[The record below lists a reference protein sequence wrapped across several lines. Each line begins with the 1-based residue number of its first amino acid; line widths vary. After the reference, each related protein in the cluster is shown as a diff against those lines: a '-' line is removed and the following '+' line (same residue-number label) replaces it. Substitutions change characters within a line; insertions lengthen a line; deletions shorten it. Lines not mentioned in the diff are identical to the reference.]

1 MVGERYKATKE
12 FKGEFYM
19 TYMTKFNRLFVMLI
33 GIMVLGLSAC
43 SSIER
48 KTASSSQEDDSHYK
62 PQLLDRKSDR

>member
-1 MVGERYKATKE
+1 VVGERYKATKE
-12 FKGEFYM
+12 FKGEF
-19 TYMTKFNRLFVMLI
+19 YMTKFNRLFVMLI